1 MMGMRPIQTLPSQT
15 SNEFVFPQPDAAG
28 IAKTQELYLN
38 KVGHA
43 LTEAEAREVLSR
55 VMRYLYVLNFP
66 CFYTDSTP
74 ENPTTTAR

>member
-1 MMGMRPIQTLPSQT
+1 MHPTRTLPDTT
-15 SNEFVFPQPDAAG
+15 SREFVFPQPDAEG
-28 IAKTQELYLN
+28 IAKTQEVYLN

-66 CFYTDSTP
+66 CFDTDSTQ